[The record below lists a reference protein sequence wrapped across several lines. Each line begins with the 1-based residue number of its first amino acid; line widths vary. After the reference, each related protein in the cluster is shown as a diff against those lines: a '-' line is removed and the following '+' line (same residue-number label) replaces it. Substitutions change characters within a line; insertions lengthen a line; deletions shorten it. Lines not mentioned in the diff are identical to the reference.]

1 MSTEFWRWIYKK
13 NNKIEPVLQVN
24 PWFLCHSAKKSGTL
38 HGWWKETEGY
48 IFTKISPPSLED
60 DESEYKSTDSCR
72 VEIVCRCKSRPIPSN
87 DCHHCLILDI
97 SCVAAHHFHIGF

>member
-1 MSTEFWRWIYKK
+1 MVGERKRK
-13 NNKIEPVLQVN
+13 D
-24 PWFLCHSAKKSGTL
+24 
-38 HGWWKETEGY
+38 Y
-48 IFTKISPPSLED
+48 IFKKISPASVED